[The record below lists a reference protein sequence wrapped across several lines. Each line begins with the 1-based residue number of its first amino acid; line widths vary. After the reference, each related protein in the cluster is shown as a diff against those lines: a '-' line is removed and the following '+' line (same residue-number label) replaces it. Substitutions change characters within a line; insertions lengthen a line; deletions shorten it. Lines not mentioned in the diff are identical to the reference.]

1 MRIFIYFTEI
11 SSNTVSTHGT
21 TVVVHDPLPVP
32 CYACMFFTL
41 YTPRFPPIF
50 LEQDPR
56 RRENAHAG
64 KRVGSDIATNVV
76 GQMARQGDQTYYV
89 RNNTIGV
96 RQRSYIVGL
105 GVWGLT
111 CLKRVSQI
119 RRIRRRER
127 RDIREGAGQSCFLR
141 TQPACL
147 CKKQKSYVYLFRY
160 KTYIYFSYS
169 IEKHAFIV

>member
-1 MRIFIYFTEI
+1 
-11 SSNTVSTHGT
+11 
-21 TVVVHDPLPVP
+21 
-32 CYACMFFTL
+32 MFFTL

-56 RRENAHAG
+56 RRKRTRRQEG
-64 KRVGSDIATNVV
+64 RVGSDIDTNVV

-96 RQRSYIVGL
+96 RQRSYMHSRPRGL
-105 GVWGLT
+105 RSDVSEARQPDPSDTETREARHPRGRRAVMLLT
-111 CLKRVSQI
+111 Y
-119 RRIRRRER
+119 
-127 RDIREGAGQSCFLR
+127 
-141 TQPACL
+141 PACL